1 MRYQAACEWLNDAP
15 SSRPDHP
22 LNSRIVAICL
32 FNGLTHLQVR
42 CYHFVFYRFFTA
54 IRDDI
59 FIT

>member
-15 SSRPDHP
+15 SFTARPP
-22 LNSRIVAICL
+22 NSRIVAICL

-42 CYHFVFYRFFTA
+42 CYHFVFHRFFTA